1 MPKAARKTQIGRQ
14 RRRQSAA
21 PYPAD
26 IVDAKEEVGEGED
39 IREQQADSFQSMG
52 DEVVSG
58 SGSMSEEGE
67 SGFGSMGGEQGAAAA
82 PPAVEGGEMEGQQ
95 GQAEEGEGSFGSMSE
110 EGEEEALI
118 RTLKD
123 NSVEIMR
130 AVAQGLAENAKR
142 KADTAEGDLGGLM
155 RIRADSVALDQVCE
169 ASKLFEPNMEGVA
182 TGIWQKLYDEQAAEK
197 SIEYLNYE
205 RMLKSWQG
213 VDDSRVGGGLLKL
226 INDIKER
233 SEENSIITNTCKKVK
248 AVKAVVSSRRSA
260 RTAKKEVSK
269 FKDKIQEM
277 CNLNEKILKD
287 LIKYEGNPMQRTDV
301 PDKFT
306 KEHISRFKKIILDN
320 QDRGKSDDHGIL
332 FEVMQEAELLNKE
345 LIKYKKELQ
354 KAEKARQ
361 KIPEDEKSFSY
372 VSLNNVLEREPNRA
386 QELLLLW
393 FHILG
398 NKNAAHTDS
407 GFKSEEVMGLISN
420 LYKSNIDKVAF
431 WGYNLSPPRP
441 ILEQSTRQQQE
452 ICGWQDILSVALK
465 NSEEEKEVRDKA
477 MVAKQPVIDVYYSI
491 VMEAMAK
498 KTSQGGGGI
507 QKGGM
512 QRHPHAHYKWLLGL
526 PIYCWMTGPTKY
538 AMQKTGAAQMASRPP
553 PPALTAT
560 ANNTSTGSS
569 SWKSEKEAAAA
580 RKVNKAKKGAQTK
593 QARKAAAAKEP
604 ELQAEFSSGADEIEH
619 VRNIITQLLNHWQS
633 LGMNAP
639 PHIKDANMIADMLKY
654 IFHGEASDE
663 EYERVA
669 IIISM
674 LQRALQSIEVLPS
687 TSCFNQVK
695 CSADLINTIYSILS
709 PEVWGALAE
718 DLSWIESDIKP
729 CEDSIK
735 ALVAEM
741 MKDGKEK
748 GAERAHLKGQKCA
761 PNVGLRDRRNFF
773 SSAGGVL
780 ERIYNVFF
788 TKRRETAEELAAV
801 ATQSS
806 KSFMEQ
812 INEDGSEFLE
822 NVLRERISYVID
834 LHNTL
839 VGRAEC
845 PVSEAGARVL
855 QAAGLGVRDL
865 NDMDEAAARRL
876 GLSAEDAQLVGAFD
890 EDTANKRVKMNSV
903 VIAFSIQMVAV
914 TSMMRLS
921 ELIQNIRHLPSPS
934 EGGAERTLEDAQT
947 LFDKL
952 PLEPEMKENIKAD
965 IQKMAKA
972 WVFGEKGAA
981 DETEEERAER
991 EAREKQY
998 QADILYL
1005 QELLSRTGG
1014 ELFKIAESARNFIR
1028 TLTFKGLEKICT
1040 DYMAS
1045 GVLQH
1050 FLNTYAHANVNTKT
1064 YIEMSWNKDIF
1075 RNRPE
1080 PQEPPGEHHLQ
1091 IWKSPPSLMEIFGG
1105 KVTPEIAKKRLFAK
1119 LGRQV
1124 RSMRGGGLK
1133 GGGDAIALPTR
1144 LRDSSE
1150 AAAARQKDMDLDL
1163 VVAEPSDKGGT
1174 GEVSGSP
1181 STPRAQTGE
1190 QGLRLIGHTTAER
1203 SREPEPEPD
1212 TGAAPPAAPPPV
1224 TEAAPPSA
1232 PPPVAG
1238 AVPRAAAPP
1247 PVTEAAPPAAPP
1259 EVAGAAPAA
1268 PPPFGDTPADILSEM
1283 VHKLEHSKTY
1293 WDIEGDE
1300 ELDTHMQ
1307 ELITA
1312 AIFGPLPSGEMETFV
1327 IIDEV
1332 DEDEKE
1338 AEIIYGEMQDMY
1350 EQLVGDIPQSR
1361 SKSKQRKKGK
1371 KKRTKAKKEKKKR
1384 EKRSRQRSRQR
1395 SRTRNKLRK
1404 RKPRSKSKRKH
1415 PKKKSMKERLR
1426 KTLNKWLQ

>member
-1 MPKAARKTQIGRQ
+1 MYDNNKVMQGSQGSQLGVPSGKKRKHEIG
-14 RRRQSAA
+14 S
-21 PYPAD
+21 
-26 IVDAKEEVGEGED
+26 GED
-39 IREQQADSFQSMG
+39 RDGKIRAVFLPEQGDDDQAEAAAVEGTGEAPEQGSAQEEWEEQG
-52 DEVVSG
+52 GEEIGGQQEHADEEEIG
-58 SGSMSEEGE
+58 AGSMSEEGE
-67 SGFGSMGGEQGAAAA
+67 SGFGSMGREQGAAAAPPAVKGAEPESEVGQQEHADEEEIGSAVAIDEDDSGAGSISEEEESGFRSMGGEQGAAAA
-82 PPAVEGGEMEGQQ
+82 PPAVKG
-95 GQAEEGEGSFGSMSE
+95 AEPEPEGSFGSMSE
-110 EGEEEALI
+110 EGEEEEALI

-130 AVAQGLAENAKR
+130 AVAQGLAVRAKR

-197 SIEYLNYE
+197 SIEYLNYK

-213 VDDSRVGGGLLKL
+213 VDESRVGGGIPKL

-260 RTAKKEVSK
+260 RTAQREVSN
-269 FKDKIQEM
+269 FKDKIQKM
-277 CNLNEKILKD
+277 CKLNEKILKD
-287 LIKYEGNPMQRTDV
+287 LITYEGNPMYLTDV

-306 KEHISRFKKIILDN
+306 KEHISRFKGMMEEFEE
-320 QDRGKSDDHGIL
+320 RGKSDDHGIL

-354 KAEKARQ
+354 KAEKARR

-398 NKNAAHTDS
+398 NQNAPHTDS
-407 GFKSEEVMGLISN
+407 GFKSGEVMGLISN
-420 LYKSNIDKVAF
+420 LYKSNLDKVAF

-465 NSEEEKEVRDKA
+465 NSHKSKHVRDKA
-477 MVAKQPVIDVYYSI
+477 MVAKQPVIEVYYSI

-498 KTSQGGGGI
+498 KASQGGGGT

-512 QRHPHAHYKWLLGL
+512 QRPPHPLYKWLLGL
-526 PIYCWMTGPTKY
+526 PIYCWMTGPTIY

-580 RKVNKAKKGAQTK
+580 RKAKK
-593 QARKAAAAKEP
+593 ARKAAAAKEP

-619 VRNIITQLLNHWQS
+619 VRNIITQLLNHWQC

-654 IFHGEASDE
+654 IFHGEPSEASDE

-695 CSADLINTIYSILS
+695 CSADLINTIYSTLS
-709 PEVWGALAE
+709 RDVWGARAE

-812 INEDGSEFLE
+812 INEDGHGREFLE
-822 NVLRERISYVID
+822 KVLRERISYVID

-890 EDTANKRVKMNSV
+890 EDTAHKRVKMNSV

-934 EGGAERTLEDAQT
+934 EDGGERTLEDAQT

-965 IQKMAKA
+965 IQGMAKA

-1014 ELFKIAESARNFIR
+1014 ELFKIAKSARNFIK
-1028 TLTFKGLEKICT
+1028 TLTFEGLEKICN
-1040 DYMAS
+1040 DYMKS

-1080 PQEPPGEHHLQ
+1080 PQEPPEEHHLQ

-1119 LGRQV
+1119 LGQQV
-1124 RSMRGGGLK
+1124 LDMRGGGLK
-1133 GGGDAIALPTR
+1133 GGGDEIALPTE
-1144 LRDSSE
+1144 DAVASTSV
-1150 AAAARQKDMDLDL
+1150 APASMDL
-1163 VVAEPSDKGGT
+1163 VVDETSDTGGT
-1174 GEVSGSP
+1174 GEFPKIGSQPP
-1181 STPRAQTGE
+1181 SYATPREQTGK
-1190 QGLRLIGHTTAER
+1190 QGRRLIGRTTAER

-1212 TGAAPPAAPPPV
+1212 AGEAPTAAADPPPVAGAVPAAPPPV
-1224 TEAAPPSA
+1224 AGAVAAAPPPVAGAAPRAAA

-1238 AVPRAAAPP
+1238 AVPADPP
-1247 PVTEAAPPAAPP
+1247 PVAAD
-1259 EVAGAAPAA
+1259 
-1268 PPPFGDTPADILSEM
+1268 PPPSVILR
-1283 VHKLEHSKTY
+1283 
-1293 WDIEGDE
+1293 
-1300 ELDTHMQ
+1300 
-1307 ELITA
+1307 LI
-1312 AIFGPLPSGEMETFV
+1312 
-1327 IIDEV
+1327 
-1332 DEDEKE
+1332 
-1338 AEIIYGEMQDMY
+1338 Y
-1350 EQLVGDIPQSR
+1350 LV
-1361 SKSKQRKKGK
+1361 
-1371 KKRTKAKKEKKKR
+1371 
-1384 EKRSRQRSRQR
+1384 
-1395 SRTRNKLRK
+1395 
-1404 RKPRSKSKRKH
+1404 
-1415 PKKKSMKERLR
+1415 
-1426 KTLNKWLQ
+1426 KWCTN